1 MREVL
6 GVRLNGRSYTDTA
19 ARCVAWA
26 QHGESRAIIFANVHV
41 IMEAHDDPSLHS
53 LLNNADILNPD
64 GMPLVWALRMFG
76 HRDAERVYGPD
87 AMLVLLAAAEA
98 ADIPVGFYGGLP
110 ETMNM
115 LVAETRKRFP
125 KLNIVFKY
133 SPPFRPLDLKEDEDV
148 VRAIAESGLKML
160 FVGLGC
166 PKQERWIMDH
176 RGRINAVMLAVGA
189 AFDFLAK
196 TKRQAPRWIMRSGF
210 EWAFRLGSEPR
221 RLAGRYFKHNPRFL
235 ILVLFQWLRSSRSR
249 SQL

>member
-6 GVRLNGRSYTDTA
+6 GVKLNGLSYTDTA
-19 ARCVAWA
+19 ERCVTWA

-41 IMEAHDDPSLHS
+41 VMEAYDDPSLHS
-53 LLNNADILNPD
+53 LINDADIVNPD

-76 HRDAERVYGPD
+76 HSEAERVYGPD
-87 AMLVLLAAAEA
+87 ATLVILAAAEA

-110 ETMNM
+110 ETMDL
-115 LVAETRKRFP
+115 LVAEARKQFP

-133 SPPFRPLDLKEDEDV
+133 SPPFRPLDLQEDEEV
-148 VRAIAESGLKML
+148 VRAIRESGLKML

-176 RGRINAVMLAVGA
+176 HGRINAVMLAVGA

-196 TKRQAPRWIMRSGF
+196 TKSQAPRWMMRIGL
-210 EWAFRLGSEPR
+210 EWAFRLASEPR
-221 RLAGRYFKHNPRFL
+221 RLAVRYLKHNPRYL
-235 ILVLFQWLRSSRSR
+235 ILVLLQWSRSR
-249 SQL
+249 RS